1 MFRSTAVAVLLLACQ
16 GEGFS
21 PCRQQ
26 LQQQISSPRSGGS
39 TATRLYSTETNH
51 LPPELAKITEAF
63 KSVGDDSL
71 RHKQLLYMAN
81 QLPLIAPDK
90 MIPENKVPGC
100 LSTVYIDGSA
110 RWSEEKGDFLIDY
123 VGESDG
129 LLTKGLVALLVR

>member
-1 MFRSTAVAVLLLACQ
+1 MCLLVSHSGVKREYQVVDLSRAALLLC
-16 GEGFS
+16 
-21 PCRQQ
+21 C
-26 LQQQISSPRSGGS
+26 LSGGS